1 MENTIKIISKTQE
14 LTYELKVRDAMDVNF
29 ITVNSSTTVR
39 SLREILR
46 KKRILGVPV
55 VDNDKLVGIVSIE
68 DYVECMEQGR
78 LEDTVEGIMSRDVI
92 TLFGDEPLI
101 NAVRNFEKYDFTRFP
116 VLSRENNKL
125 VGIVSKIDTIKGVL
139 AKYETDFKDEEER
152 KYRASHIFNDIIADG
167 MSLNLIYTVEGKNFD
182 KAGQAST
189 RLKKSLNRLG
199 ISPQIVRRVT
209 ISTYEAEINIVSYT
223 DNGKI
228 IAKVHSDH
236 INVLIA
242 DKGPGI
248 EDISKAMTP
257 GYSNAPGWVRELGFG
272 AGMGLPNMKKFS
284 DEMTVK
290 STVGKGTTLEMV
302 FKLKDEK
309 KINKGI

>member
-1 MENTIKIISKTQE
+1 MDNITKSTSKTQE
-14 LTYELKVRDAMDVNF
+14 LTYELKVQDAMDVNF
-29 ITVNSSTTVR
+29 ITVDSSTTII

-55 VDNDKLVGIVSIE
+55 VDNDQVVGIISIE
-68 DYVECMEQGR
+68 DYVECMEQGK
-78 LEDTVEGIMSRDVI
+78 LDETVGNIMTKDVI
-92 TLFGDEPLI
+92 TLFGDEPLV
-101 NAVRNFEKYDFTRFP
+101 NAVRNFEKYHFTRFP

-125 VGIVSKIDTIKGVL
+125 IGIVSKIDTIKGIL
-139 AKYETDFKDEEER
+139 AKFETVFKDEEER
-152 KYRASHIFNDIIADG
+152 KYRASHIFKDIIADK
-167 MSLNLIYTVEGKNFD
+167 MSVNIIYSVEGKNFD

-223 DNGKI
+223 DGGKI
-228 IAKVHSDH
+228 IAKVDANN
-236 INVLIA
+236 INVIIA
-242 DKGPGI
+242 DVGPGI

-257 GYSNAPGWVRELGFG
+257 GFSNAPGWVRELGFG

-302 FKLKDEK
+302 FKLNDDNEAK
-309 KINKGI
+309 

>member
-14 LTYELKVRDAMDVNF
+14 LAYELKVQDAMDVNF
-29 ITVNSSTTVR
+29 ITVDSSTTII

-46 KKRILGVPV
+46 RKRILGVPV
-55 VDNDKLVGIVSIE
+55 VDNDQVVGIISIQDYIKSME
-68 DYVECMEQGR
+68 DGKLNE
-78 LEDTVEGIMSRDVI
+78 TVGSIMTKDVI
-92 TLFGDEPLI
+92 TIFSDEPLI
-101 NAVRNFEKYDFTRFP
+101 NAVRNFDKYDFTRFP

-125 VGIVSKIDTIKGVL
+125 VGIVSKIDTIKGIL
-139 AKYETDFKDEEER
+139 AKFETAFKDEEER
-152 KYRASHIFNDIIADG
+152 KYRASHIFNDILADG
-167 MSLNLIYTVEGKNFD
+167 MSLNLVYSVEGKNFD

-228 IAKVHSDH
+228 IAKIGSDK
-236 INVLIA
+236 INVIVA

-248 EDISKAMTP
+248 VDISKAMTP
-257 GYSNAPGWVRELGFG
+257 GYSNAPDWVRELGFG

-284 DEMTVK
+284 DELIVK

-302 FKLKDEK
+302 FKLNDDNE
-309 KINKGI
+309 NK

>member
-1 MENTIKIISKTQE
+1 MDNKIKDTSKTQE
-14 LTYELKVRDAMDVNF
+14 LIYELRVKDAMDVNF
-29 ITVNSSTTVR
+29 ITVNSSTTII

-46 KKRILGVPV
+46 RKRILGVPV
-55 VDNDKLVGIVSIE
+55 VDDDQVVGIISIQDYIKSME
-68 DYVECMEQGR
+68 DGKLNE
-78 LEDTVEGIMSRDVI
+78 TVGSIMTKDVI
-92 TLFGDEPLI
+92 TIFSDEPLV
-101 NAVRNFEKYDFTRFP
+101 NAVRNFDKYDFTRFP
-116 VLSRENNKL
+116 VLSRETNKL
-125 VGIVSKIDTIKGVL
+125 VGIVSKIDTIKGIL
-139 AKYETDFKDEEER
+139 AKFETVFKDEEER
-152 KYRASHIFNDIIADG
+152 KYRASHIFNDIVADG
-167 MSLNLIYTVEGKNFD
+167 MSLHLIYSVEGKNFD

-223 DNGKI
+223 DSGKI
-228 IAKVHSDH
+228 IAKVDSDH
-236 INVLIA
+236 ISVIIA

-284 DEMTVK
+284 DELTVK
-290 STVGKGTTLEMV
+290 SIVGKGTTLEMV
-302 FKLKDEK
+302 FRLSGE
-309 KINKGI
+309 NKAK